1 VRGILIYCADH
12 HYSHSVAISA
22 DQRDDDVRLSYL
34 EPRFACTLCGKVR
47 ADERPDFNWNKM
59 PVKAM
64 GYRCSWESSMP
75 RPARAN
81 PKRSARATSYCSQ

>member
-34 EPRFACTLCGKVR
+34 EPHFTCKLCGKVR
-47 ADERPDFNWNKM
+47 ADVRPDFKM
-59 PVKAM
+59 PAKAT
-64 GYRCSWESSMP
+64 GYRCSWESAMP
-75 RPARAN
+75 RPARVN
-81 PKRSARATSYCSQ
+81 RFN